1 MKKLLWTLPL
11 AAMLG
16 GVLALQTSPLLAQQ
30 KQPSSGQKGFG
41 KGTVDADGA
50 FRLLDTN
57 RDGKVDKAEF
67 ARIVDISPRMRDQRD
82 KVDAIFEAL
91 DKNGDG
97 VLTLDEYRGIIAL
110 QLVARRQAEEQGIKT
125 TSAKSPI
132 AAVQNERPLTADET
146 KFFEQKIR
154 PVLAEKCYKC
164 HSAEAGKTKGGL
176 ALDTRV
182 GARKGGDTGPA
193 VVPGDMRKSVL
204 LDAIHY
210 TNKELQ
216 MPPEKEGGK
225 LSASIIADFET
236 WVKMGAPDPRDG
248 AAISAKKEWDYDKA
262 KQHWAYQPP
271 KKSSPP
277 TVKNSSWPRT
287 DIDRFILG
295 GLEMKSLAPVADAD
309 RLTLVRRVYFDL
321 IGLPPSFD
329 EITTF
334 LDDKSPEAFTKV
346 VDKLLSAPQFGER
359 WGRHWLDVAR
369 YAESSGKDVNVAYP
383 HAWRYRDYVI
393 ASFNADKPYDL
404 FVREQIAGD
413 LLPSANDRQKAE
425 QLIASGF
432 LALGTK
438 SVNEQNPR
446 QFYLDV
452 ADEQIDTVSQAI
464 LGTTV
469 ACARCHD
476 HKFDPITQ
484 HEYYALAGIFTS
496 TDTRYGT
503 TSGVQNRHAADL
515 VELPK
520 NSGEPT
526 LGRSMS
532 TEELQR
538 QQKKLAGLRDQQRE
552 MFMEFA
558 KEKAGKADA
567 KSQSPQR
574 QFDRLRILNETGLL
588 AADLNL
594 YDENGIER
602 PLAMGV
608 RDLPTSRLDAFGGTV
623 RRLGQGRLNVRPPEF
638 SAIGD
643 AALYTRGDVDKPAE
657 KVPRAFP
664 VALTH
669 STPPNIP
676 KGASGRR
683 ELADWLTDSNNPL
696 TARVYANRVWGWL
709 FGQGIVSSPD
719 NFGNMGSRPSNQPLL
734 DTLAMKL
741 IENGWSTKKL
751 IREIVLSHAYQ
762 LSTAYDERAHDA
774 DPENALAW
782 RMSPRR
788 LDAECI
794 RDAMLAV
801 SGDLD
806 LKPALGS
813 VVARVGDRP
822 IGGPR
827 FFGLGESQVNTEE
840 RFRSVYLP
848 VVRDLVPDALALF
861 DFPEPSLVSGTRET
875 TSVPS
880 QALYML
886 NSDFVRHQAQG
897 FADRVLRW
905 RPSAGAKAAD
915 VQFKERVDVAYW
927 LVFTRPPSDNE
938 TRAANDFFA
947 KFAGINGGGSAGAVS
962 QTKVSPIA
970 WTSFCRAL
978 LASAEF
984 RYLN

>member
-1 MKKLLWTLPL
+1 MKKLFWAFPITVSVIGIL
-11 AAMLG
+11 AVHSA
-16 GVLALQTSPLLAQQ
+16 TSFAQQ
-30 KQPSSGQKGFG
+30 KAPPSGQKGFG
-41 KGTVDADGA
+41 KGAFDADGA

-67 ARIVDISPRMRDQRD
+67 ARIVEISPRMRDQRD

-110 QLVARRQAEEQGIKT
+110 QLAARRQAEEQGTKT
-125 TSAKSPI
+125 TSTKASVTT
-132 AAVQNERPLTADET
+132 AANERPLTADET

-154 PVLAEKCYKC
+154 PVLADKCYKC

-176 ALDTRV
+176 ALDTRD

-193 VVPGDMRKSVL
+193 IVPGDTRKSVL

-225 LSASIIADFET
+225 LSSSVIADIET

-248 AAISAKKEWDYDKA
+248 AAVTAKKEWDYDKA
-262 KQHWAYQPP
+262 KQHWAWQPP
-271 KKSSPP
+271 KKAAPP
-277 TVKNSSWPRT
+277 AVKNASWPRT
-287 DIDRFILG
+287 DIDRFILAA
-295 GLEMKSLAPVADAD
+295 LEVKDLAPVPDAD
-309 RLTLVRRVYFDL
+309 KLTLVRRVYFDL
-321 IGLPPSFD
+321 IGLPPTFE
-329 EITTF
+329 EITAF

-346 VDKLLSAPQFGER
+346 VDKLLNSAQFGER

-369 YAESSGKDVNVAYP
+369 YAESSGKDVNVAFP
-383 HAWRYRDYVI
+383 HAWRYRDFVI
-393 ASFNADKPYDL
+393 ASFNADKPYDR

-413 LLPSANDRQKAE
+413 LIPSANDRQKAE
-425 QLIASGF
+425 QLVATGF

-438 SVNEQNPR
+438 SVNDQNPK

-464 LGTTV
+464 LGTTI

-496 TDTRYGT
+496 TDTRFGT
-503 TSGVQNRHAADL
+503 AEGIQNRHATDL

-526 LGRSMS
+526 LGRTM
-532 TEELQR
+532 TREEREKVEKRLTD
-538 QQKKLAGLRDQQRE
+538 LREQQRE
-552 MFMEFA
+552 YFTDMVRQ
-558 KEKAGKADA
+558 KAGKGGNNDA
-567 KSQSPQR
+567 GKQLTFLRVRTELGQL
-574 QFDRLRILNETGLL
+574 DVRLKQYDAQTGEEK
-588 AADLNL
+588 A
-594 YDENGIER
+594 
-602 PLAMGV
+602 LAMGV
-608 RDLPTSRLDAFGGTV
+608 RDLPTSRLDAFGGTM
-623 RRLGQGRLNVRPPEF
+623 RRLGQGRFNVRPPEF

-669 STPPNIP
+669 STPPTIP
-676 KGASGRR
+676 KGTSGRR
-683 ELADWLTDSNNPL
+683 ELAEWLTDSNNPL

-709 FGQGIVSSPD
+709 FGQGIVTTPD
-719 NFGNMGSRPSNQPLL
+719 NFGNMGSRPSNQALL
-734 DTLAMKL
+734 DTLAVKL
-741 IENGWSTKKL
+741 VENGWSTKKL
-751 IREIVLSHAYQ
+751 IREIVLSRAYQ
-762 LSTAYDERAHDA
+762 LSTAYDEAAHTA
-774 DPENALAW
+774 DPENTLVW

-801 SGDLD
+801 SGELD
-806 LKPALGS
+806 LKPPLAS
-813 VVARVGDRP
+813 VVARVGDQP

-827 FFGLGESQVNTEE
+827 FFGGLGESQINAEE

-848 VVRDLVPDALALF
+848 VIRDLVPDTLALF
-861 DFPEPSLVSGTRET
+861 DFPEPSLVSGTRDT

-905 RPSAGAKAAD
+905 RPSAAAKDAD
-915 VQFKERVDVAYW
+915 TQFKERVDVAYW
-927 LVFTRPPSDNE
+927 LVFTRPPNGNE
-938 TRAANDFFA
+938 SKAAADFFG
-947 KFAGINGGGSAGAVS
+947 KFNALNGGNSPKALE
-962 QTKVSPIA
+962 QTRSSPAA